1 MKKKI
6 IKFGLISLSIIGG
19 IYLYSTDLNKDN
31 LNDLAFEN
39 IEAIAAG
46 EAGGN
51 YKCFGY
57 GDIDCH
63 GYRVEKMYSGFSLD

>member
-6 IKFGLISLSIIGG
+6 IKLGLISLSLIGG
-19 IYLYSTDLNKDN
+19 IYPYSTDLNKDN

>member
-6 IKFGLISLSIIGG
+6 IKLGLISLSLIGG

>member
-1 MKKKI
+1 MKKNI
-6 IKFGLISLSIIGG
+6 IKLGLISLTLIGG
-19 IYLYSTDLNKDN
+19 IYFYSTNSNKEN

-51 YKCFGY
+51 FKCYGY

-63 GYRVEKMYSGFSLD
+63 GYRVERMYTGLRLD

>member
-1 MKKKI
+1 MKKNI
-6 IKFGLISLSIIGG
+6 IKLGLISLSLIGG
-19 IYLYSTDLNKDN
+19 IYFYSTNSNKEN

-46 EAGGN
+46 ESGGN
-51 YKCFGY
+51 YICFGN

-63 GYRVEKMYSGFSLD
+63 GNRVERMYSGLRLD

>member
-6 IKFGLISLSIIGG
+6 IKLGLISLSLIGG

-51 YKCFGY
+51 FNCYGY

-63 GYRVEKMYSGFSLD
+63 GYRVERMYTGLRLD